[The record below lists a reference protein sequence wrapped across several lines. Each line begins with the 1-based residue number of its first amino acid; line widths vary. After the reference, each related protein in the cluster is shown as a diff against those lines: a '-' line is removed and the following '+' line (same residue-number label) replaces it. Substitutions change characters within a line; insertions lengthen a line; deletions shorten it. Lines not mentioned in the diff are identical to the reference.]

1 MNTVWILLTSFVATI
16 LFWVVYTKCA
26 DYQERKAE
34 ARSMEVYIKTKKN
47 RWDVNCQPGQYILLF
62 EDQDRGTAFEG
73 WDPYIVDTYPEALRK
88 ARENPDDERLVLV
101 LDWRQDLLCYGLNGR
116 LYFRE
121 CVEPG
126 KEPSITKEEAIQRA
140 RRECEQRGWPWRGT
154 IMAHRERGMWI
165 IRAIEEMGG
174 IAQICI
180 DQDTGEV
187 KEAGFAPPVD
197 SSEDIG

>member
-1 MNTVWILLTSFVATI
+1 MNTVLILLTSFVATI

-73 WDPYIVDTYPEALRK
+73 WDPYIVDTYPEALREAK
-88 ARENPDDERLVLV
+88 ENPDDEMAVLV
-101 LDWRQDLLCYGLNGR
+101 LDWRKDLLCYGLNGR
-116 LYFRE
+116 LSFRD

-126 KEPSITKEEAIQRA
+126 KITEEDAVILALQ
-140 RRECEQRGWPWRGT
+140 ECHQRGWPWRGS
-154 IMAHRERGMWI
+154 IKAHRERGMWI
-165 IRAIEEMGG
+165 IRAIEETRC

-187 KEAGFAPPVD
+187 KETDFTP
-197 SSEDIG
+197 